1 VIAHLRP
8 GPIAGAK
15 RPLIILLAA
24 NALSL
29 TGDNLTLLAVPWFVL
44 VTTGSV
50 ARTGVAAVA
59 STLPIMLSAGVAGAL
74 ADRIGLCRASVL
86 SDLASGLIVITIP
99 ALYLTTGLPFWT
111 LLALLFTRWFLATP
125 GDTARQAM
133 IPDLTTRGQVSLAR
147 ATAAYDSIYRGA
159 QMTGPALAGVL
170 ILWIG
175 PAPLL
180 FIDGT
185 TFLASA
191 LLVGL
196 GVPRLTHTTTS
207 SLAPRRYLADLRE
220 GLDFLWHERLLR
232 AAVAVIVVTNM
243 LDMGMIQVL
252 LPAYGR
258 QTEHNPAA
266 SGLLLA
272 AVGAGALAGTF
283 AYGALGARLPR
294 KTTFAVAFLIAG
306 APRPLV
312 LAAGAPFGVALAITA
327 LSGFAAGA
335 INPLFGVLQFE
346 RIPSHLRARVIG
358 AITAGAYAGMP
369 VGGLLAGFL
378 TDAAGLPA
386 TLAIFACIFLLVSIP
401 PFTGRAWKQENFTAP
416 PPDIPAQD
424 TGPGESGEGPL
435 DKAAHRV

>member
-1 VIAHLRP
+1 VIARLRP

-15 RPLIILLAA
+15 RPLILLLAA

-74 ADRIGLCRASVL
+74 ADRIGLRRASVL

-111 LLALLFTRWFLATP
+111 LLVLLFTRWFLATP

-133 IPDLTTRGQVSLAR
+133 IPDLITRGQVSLAR

-196 GVPRLTHTTTS
+196 GVPRLTHTTS
-207 SLAPRRYLADLRE
+207 SPAPRRYLADLRE
-220 GLDFLWHERLLR
+220 GLAFLWHERLLR

-252 LPAYGR
+252 LPAYGK

-312 LAAGAPFGVALAITA
+312 LAVGAPFGVALAVTA

-386 TLAIFACIFLLVSIP
+386 ALAIFSGIFLLVSIP
-401 PFTGRAWKQENFTAP
+401 PFTGRSWKQENFTAP
-416 PPDIPAQD
+416 LPDIPARDVQQG
-424 TGPGESGEGPL
+424 TAAGEIPSG
-435 DKAAHRV
+435 